1 MCKNMVF
8 RNCHSTKRK
17 NKKKQKLK
25 KCKRN
30 YYASKKHSIEHVIG
44 FLGNPNVGKSSLFNE
59 LTGSHQHIGNWPGKT
74 VEKKE
79 GHFILADEYF
89 SVVDLPGTYSLS
101 GRSDEEIITEEFIVQ
116 ERPDLVCVIADA
128 MRLERTL
135 YLALQAFE
143 LTDKVAIIVNMI
155 DVAEKHN
162 LEINRKKLENSL
174 GVPVILVSALRD
186 SSLIELKKFIYDALH
201 TDKYHFHPAK
211 IFYSDKIEGL
221 IRKISEQIEDRK
233 VLKEYPTRW
242 IAIKLLE
249 EDNWIKSELAKEFDL
264 DILLKTLEE
273 IKEKEKINPKVEIAK
288 TKYSGLHTIVTQ
300 SVKGDIEFKET
311 LSDKIDKIVLHPI
324 FGYPILVLIYALFFF
339 ISFSI
344 SSPIIDGMSY
354 LLNLFAEYI
363 RSVMIQSSSPEII
376 TSFVVDGVIS
386 GISAFLLFLPLII
399 VFYTLVAIM
408 EDSGYLA
415 RSAYLMDRFMSK
427 FGLQGTAFLSI
438 VMGFGCNAAGILA
451 TRIIKNPKDRIR
463 MIVSLSF
470 IPCAATLGVIAFIT
484 GIFFA
489 PWKAS
494 LIMLGLYAFSI
505 FLTLISSS
513 ILRLFMEKE
522 DPLPLILEMPEYR
535 KPILKNIYYL
545 TWSRAG
551 VFVKKAGTFIFSA
564 SIFIWIL
571 SNLPYNVSPEFT
583 ILGYLGKV
591 FSFVTYPLMGL
602 SWEMIAPLVFGVAAK
617 ETIIVALGVIYA
629 SGDLKSVLLNLWT
642 FPQVISFLL
651 FQLTYAPCFPTIAAV
666 KSETNSNKW
675 ALFSILWPLFLT
687 TLITTIVYQILNLII

>member
-1 MCKNMVF
+1 MHSSDDKGRF
-8 RNCHSTKRK
+8 RNIRKKKRLKKRK
-17 NKKKQKLK
+17 GKK
-25 KCKRN
+25 
-30 YYASKKHSIEHVIG
+30 YYSSKNHSIEHVIG

-89 SVVDLPGTYSLS
+89 SVIDLPGTYSLS
-101 GRSDEEIITEEFIVQ
+101 GRSDEEIITEKFIVQ

-162 LEINRKKLENSL
+162 LEISRKKLASLL

-186 SSLIELKKFIYDALH
+186 SSLIELKKFIYDAIH
-201 TDKYHFHPAK
+201 TDKYDFHPAK
-211 IFYSDKIEGL
+211 ILYSSKIEAI
-221 IRKISEQIEDRK
+221 IRKISEQIADRK
-233 VLKEYPTRW
+233 VLKEYPVRW

-249 EDNWIKSELAKEFDL
+249 GDNWTRSELSKEFDL
-264 DILLKTLEE
+264 ETLLKTLEE
-273 IKEKEKINPKVEIAK
+273 IKEKESINPKVEIAK

-300 SVKGDIEFKET
+300 SVKGDLEFKET
-311 LSDKIDKIVLHPI
+311 ISDKIDKIVLHPI
-324 FGYPILVLIYALFFF
+324 FGYPILILIYALFFF
-339 ISFSI
+339 ISFSF
-344 SSPIIDGMSY
+344 SSPIIEGMSY

-363 RSVMIQSSSPEII
+363 RSLMIQSSSPEII
-376 TSFVVDGVIS
+376 TSFVVDGIIA
-386 GISAFLLFLPLII
+386 GIGAFLLFLPLII
-399 VFYTLVAIM
+399 IFYTLVAIM

-415 RSAYLMDRFMSK
+415 RSAYLMDRFMNK

-484 GIFFA
+484 GIFFE

-522 DPLPLILEMPEYR
+522 EPLPLILEMPEYR

-564 SIFIWIL
+564 SIFVWIL
-571 SNLPYNVSPEFT
+571 SNLPYGVSPEIT
-583 ILGYLGKV
+583 IIGYLGKV
-591 FSFVTYPLMGL
+591 FSFITYPLMGL

-629 SGDLKSVLLNLWT
+629 SGDLKTVLLNLWSL
-642 FPQVISFLL
+642 PQVISFLL
-651 FQLTYAPCFPTIAAV
+651 FQLTYAPCFATIAAV
-666 KSETNSNKW
+666 KSETNSYKW
-675 ALFSILWPLFLT
+675 SLFSILWPLFLT
-687 TLITTIVYQILNLII
+687 TLITTIVYQILRLIV